1 MKKLLALALSL
12 VMAFSLV
19 ACGGG
24 SEENNGGDAE
34 LLPVQPETIKILAQ
48 STREAEV
55 NILRDQ
61 LSHAGF
67 IVEAD
72 MQPDYAS
79 VSAAREKGD
88 YDICIS
94 GWSTGTGNLDYAVRG
109 ILHSTG
115 DYNYSPVV
123 DEEVDRLID
132 LGASQT
138 QAQAVQTYLDLETR
152 IIDEMAY
159 MIPLYSPK
167 SVVAYNKDIVD
178 VENLK
183 MYKSSGPLWW
193 EYRYND
199 ESLNETR
206 PLVFTQ
212 NNAVMSTLDPVQ
224 GNDASMGSASSA
236 NYAKLISL
244 DVDDSFRLEGTASYS
259 YAIAEGNS
267 EFYFLLR
274 DDIFFGTNDANGNVI
289 NTGVRAGGEDVVY
302 SLERASDKNS
312 VPSHK
317 TFTLHNHLDKIEVLT
332 DLNELSAKLDSDTG
346 ATILETL
353 QKGIDGEIGA
363 LVAKDDDVDNAA
375 GKYQVIKITT
385 TEPFPQVLNFL
396 CHSSA
401 GIVCKEQ
408 VEKYNAKFMKD
419 GKFDVE
425 NFDISKDVAYGDFA
439 AFKNGDTGMLWCS
452 GPFVMNKVD
461 DYGATF
467 VKNPG
472 FKAGEE
478 DTAAIKTYYLK
489 FIMDP
494 AAAASAFRAGEI
506 DVLSSVDANMVST
519 LQADEKF
526 EVRIKDANSTY
537 YCYVNMREGSKF
549 QNVDLRKAVLYSIN
563 QDDFVAYK
571 DGMVNPVYSVVDT
584 FLHGGENG
592 PRILKQDLVKAN
604 QHLAAYQA
612 TLAE

>member
-1 MKKLLALALSL
+1 MKKLLALALSA

-19 ACGGG
+19 ACGGEG
-24 SEENNGGDAE
+24 GGKEEVE

-48 STREAEV
+48 TNREAEV

-61 LSHAGF
+61 LTHAGF
-67 IVEAD
+67 VVEAD

-79 VSAAREKGD
+79 VSAARDKGN

-123 DEEVDRLID
+123 DDEVDRLID

-152 IIDEMAY
+152 LIDEMAY

-167 SVVAYNKDIVD
+167 SVSAYNKDIID

-183 MYKSSGPLWW
+183 MYKSSGPMWW
-193 EYRYND
+193 EYRYAD
-199 ESLNETR
+199 ESLNATR
-206 PLVFTQ
+206 PIVFTQ
-212 NNAVMSTLDPVQ
+212 NSAIMSTLDPVQ
-224 GNDASMGSASSA
+224 GNDATMGTASSN
-236 NYAKLISL
+236 NYAKLIAL
-244 DVDDSFRLEGTASYS
+244 EVDDTFRLEGTASHA

-302 SLERASDKNS
+302 SLERASHKDS

-332 DLNELSAKLDSDTG
+332 NLAELSEKLDSDTG

-353 QKGIDGEIGA
+353 QKGIDNEIAA
-363 LVAKDDDVDNAA
+363 LVAKDEDADNAA
-375 GKYQVIKITT
+375 GKYQVVKITT

-396 CHSSA
+396 CHPSA

-408 VEKYNAKFMKD
+408 VEKYNAKYMTN
-419 GKFDVE
+419 GKFDLDKYDV
-425 NFDISKDVAYGDFA
+425 SKDVAYGDFA
-439 AFKNGDTGMLWCS
+439 AFKKGDTGMLWCS

-472 FKAGEE
+472 FKAGQE
-478 DTAAIKTYYLK
+478 DTPAIETYYLK
-489 FIMDP
+489 FIAD
-494 AAAASAFRAGEI
+494 ATAAASAFRAGEI
-506 DVLSSVDANMVST
+506 DVLSSVDANMVGT
-519 LQADEKF
+519 LQADDKF

-537 YCYVNMREGSKF
+537 YCYINMREGSKF
-549 QNVDLRKAVLYSIN
+549 NNVDLRKAVLYSIN
-563 QDDFVAYK
+563 QQDFVDYK
-571 DGMVNPVYSVVDT
+571 DGMVNKVYSVVDT
-584 FLHGGENG
+584 FLHGGDT
-592 PRILKQDLVKAN
+592 PRVLEQDLVKAN
-604 QHLAAYQA
+604 KHLAAYQA

>member
-1 MKKLLALALSL
+1 MKKIIALALAM

-24 SEENNGGDAE
+24 SSDEGSDLIATN
-34 LLPVQPETIKILAQ
+34 PETIKILAQ
-48 STREAEV
+48 SSSEANA

-61 LSHAGF
+61 LSKAGF
-67 IVEAD
+67 TVE
-72 MQPDYAS
+72 MNTVPDSAS
-79 VSAAREKGD
+79 WRQQREAGN
-88 YDICIS
+88 YDIALT
-94 GWSTGTGNLDYAVRG
+94 GWTTVTGNVDYAVRG
-109 ILHSTG
+109 IYHSTG
-115 DYNYSPVV
+115 NYNYGPILDEKV
-123 DEEVDRLID
+123 DQLID
-132 LGASQT
+132 KGAEET
-138 QAQAVQTYLDLETR
+138 AANAAVTYTELENYLVT
-152 IIDEMAY
+152 ENAY
-159 MIPLYSPK
+159 VLPLYSSMKMMAYDNELLTAEGIYQPK
-167 SVVAYNKDIVD
+167 SRPGRWEMYEYVD
-178 VENLK
+178 AANNDTRKLTLTQT
-183 MYKSSGPLWW
+183 SS
-193 EYRYND
+193 
-199 ESLNETR
+199 
-206 PLVFTQ
+206 
-212 NNAVMSTLDPVQ
+212 AVSTLDPIQ
-224 GNDASMGSASSA
+224 ANDGTMNTLSGNMYIKIINLSDDDEIITDSSLSHA
-236 NYAKLISL
+236 
-244 DVDDSFRLEGTASYS
+244 

-363 LVAKDDDVDNAA
+363 LVSKDEDADNAA
-375 GKYQVIKITT
+375 GKYQVVKITT

-408 VEKYNAKFMKD
+408 VEKYNAKYMKD
-419 GKFDVE
+419 GKFDVD

-506 DVLSSVDANMVST
+506 DVLSSVDANMVAT

-563 QDDFVAYK
+563 QQDFVDYK
-571 DGMVNPVYSVVDT
+571 DGMVNKVYSVVDT
-584 FLHGGENG
+584 FLHGGDT
-592 PRILKQDLVKAN
+592 PRVLEQDLVKAN
-604 QHLAAYQA
+604 KHLAAYQA

>member
-1 MKKLLALALSL
+1 MKKLLALVLSA

-24 SEENNGGDAE
+24 NEGGNENAE

-61 LSHAGF
+61 LGKAGF
-67 IVEAD
+67 VIEVD

-79 VSAAREKGD
+79 VSAARDKGD

-115 DYNYSPVV
+115 DYNYSPVI

-152 IIDEMAY
+152 LIDEMAY

-167 SVVAYNKDIVD
+167 SVVAYNKDVVD
-178 VENLK
+178 VEKLK
-183 MYKSSGPLWW
+183 VYKSSGPLWW

-199 ESLNETR
+199 ESQNETR

-224 GNDASMGSASSA
+224 GNDASMGTAAAA
-236 NYAKLISL
+236 NYAKLLAL
-244 DVDDSFRLEGTASYS
+244 DVDDSFKVEGSASYA
-259 YAIAEGNS
+259 YAIGEGNS

-274 DDIFFGTNDANGNVI
+274 DDLYFGTTENGEVV

-302 SLERASDKNS
+302 SLERASNKNS

-317 TFTLHNHLDKIEVLT
+317 TFTLHNHLAKIEVLT
-332 DLNELSAKLDSDTG
+332 DLNELSTKLDSDSG
-346 ATILETL
+346 KPVLETL
-353 QKGIDGEIGA
+353 QAGINGEIAA
-363 LVAKDDDVDNAA
+363 LVAKDEDADNAA
-375 GKYQVIKITT
+375 GKYQVVKITT

-396 CHSSA
+396 CHGSA

-419 GKFDVE
+419 GKFDVD

-452 GPFVMNKVD
+452 GPFVMTKVD

-467 VKNPG
+467 VANPG
-472 FKAGEE
+472 YKAEAE
-478 DTAAIKTYYLK
+478 DRPAIKNYYLK

-506 DVLSSVDANMVST
+506 DVLSSVDANMVAT

-563 QDDFVAYK
+563 QQDFVDYK
-571 DGMVNPVYSVVDT
+571 DGMVNKVYSVVDT
-584 FLHGGENG
+584 FLHGGDT
-592 PRILKQDLVKAN
+592 PRVLEQDLVKAN
-604 QHLAAYQA
+604 KHLAAYQA

>member
-1 MKKLLALALSL
+1 MKKLLALALSA
-12 VMAFSLV
+12 VMALSLV

-24 SEENNGGDAE
+24 SSDKGGNAD
-34 LLPVQPETIKILAQ
+34 LLPVQPETVKILAQ

-61 LSHAGF
+61 LGKAGF
-67 IVEAD
+67 VVEVD

-79 VSAAREKGD
+79 VSAARDKGD
-88 YDICIS
+88 YDLCIS

-115 DYNYSPVV
+115 DYNYSPVI

-152 IIDEMAY
+152 LIDEMAY

-167 SVVAYNKDIVD
+167 SVAAFNKDVID
-178 VENLK
+178 VNHLK
-183 MYKSSGPLWW
+183 VYKSSGPLWW

-206 PLVFTQ
+206 PIVFTQ
-212 NNAVMSTLDPVQ
+212 QNAVMSTLDPIQ
-224 GNDASMGSASSA
+224 GNDASMGSASGA

-244 DVDDSFRLEGTASYS
+244 DVDDSFRLEGTASHAYS
-259 YAIAEGNS
+259 IAEGNS

-274 DDIFFGTNDANGNVI
+274 DDIYFGTNSNGQVV

-302 SLERASDKNS
+302 SLERASHKDS

-317 TFTLHNHLDKIEVLT
+317 TFTLHNHLAKIEILT
-332 DLNELSAKLDSDTG
+332 DLNELSEKLDSDTG
-346 ATILETL
+346 ATVLETL
-353 QKGIDGEIGA
+353 QNGIKNKVVE
-363 LVAKDDDVDNAA
+363 LVAKDNDADNAA
-375 GKYQVIKITT
+375 GKYQVVKITT

-396 CHSSA
+396 CHNSA

-408 VEKYNAKFMKD
+408 VEIYNSKFMTD
-419 GKFDVE
+419 GKFDLSKY
-425 NFDISKDVAYGDFA
+425 DLSKDVCYGDFA

-452 GPFVMNKVD
+452 GPFVMTGVD

-472 FKAGEE
+472 FKAGQP
-478 DTAAIKTYYLK
+478 DTPAIKTYYLK

-494 AAAASAFRAGEI
+494 TAATSAFRAGEI
-506 DVLSSVDANMVST
+506 DVLSSVDANMVTT
-519 LQADEKF
+519 LQAEENI

-549 QNVDLRKAVLYSIN
+549 NNVDLRKAVLYAIN

-571 DGMVNPVYSVVDT
+571 DGMVNKVYSVVDT
-584 FLHGGENG
+584 FLHGGEDG
-592 PRILKQDLVKAN
+592 PRVLEQDLVKSN

-612 TLAE
+612 TLNK

>member
-1 MKKLLALALSL
+1 MKKLLALTLSL

-24 SEENNGGDAE
+24 NGGGKENTE
-34 LLPVQPETIKILAQ
+34 LLPVEPETIKILAQ
-48 STREAEV
+48 SNREAEV

-61 LSHAGF
+61 LGKAGF
-67 IVEAD
+67 IIEVD

-79 VSAAREKGD
+79 VSAARDKGD

-115 DYNYSPVV
+115 DYNYSPVI

-138 QAQAVQTYLDLETR
+138 QQQAVQTYLDLETR

-159 MIPLYSPK
+159 MIPIYSPK
-167 SVVAYNKDIVD
+167 SVVAYNKNVVDI
-178 VENLK
+178 NSLK
-183 MYKSSGPLWW
+183 VYKSSGPLWW

-199 ESLNETR
+199 ESLNATR

-212 NNAVMSTLDPVQ
+212 NNAIMSTLDPVQ
-224 GNDASMGSASSA
+224 GNDASMGSASSV
-236 NYAKLISL
+236 NYVKLVAL
-244 DVDDSFRLEGTASYS
+244 DVDDSFRLEGTASHAFS
-259 YAIAEGNS
+259 IAEGNS

-302 SLERASDKNS
+302 SLERASNKDS

-317 TFTLHNHLDKIEVLT
+317 TFTLHNHLAKIEVLT
-332 DLNELSAKLDSDTG
+332 DLDELSAKLDSDTG
-346 ATILETL
+346 ATVLETL
-353 QKGIDGEIGA
+353 ENGISNKIEA

-375 GKYQVIKITT
+375 GKYQVVKITT

-408 VEKYNAKFMKD
+408 VEKYNAKYMKD
-419 GKFDVE
+419 GKFDLA

-452 GPFVMNKVD
+452 GPLVMNKVD

-472 FKAGEE
+472 FKAGQE
-478 DTAAIKTYYLK
+478 DTAAIETYYLK

-506 DVLSSVDANMVST
+506 DVLSSVDANMVAT
-519 LQADEKF
+519 LQADDNF

-537 YCYVNMREGSKF
+537 FCYVNMREGSKF

-563 QDDFVAYK
+563 QQDFVDYK
-571 DGMVNPVYSVVDT
+571 DGMVNKVYSVVDT
-584 FLHGGENG
+584 FLHGGEDG
-592 PRILKQDLVKAN
+592 PRVLEQDLVKAN
-604 QHLAAYQA
+604 QHLYNYQQS
-612 TLAE
+612 LKK

>member
-1 MKKLLALALSL
+1 MKKLLALALSA

-24 SEENNGGDAE
+24 ESGGDAE
-34 LLPVQPETIKILAQ
+34 LLPVQPETVKILAQ

-61 LSHAGF
+61 LGKAGF
-67 IVEAD
+67 VIEVD

-79 VSAAREKGD
+79 VSAARDKGD
-88 YDICIS
+88 YDLCIS

-115 DYNYSPVV
+115 DYNYSPII

-152 IIDEMAY
+152 LIDEMAY

-167 SVVAYNKDIVD
+167 SVAAFNKDVID
-178 VENLK
+178 VNNLK
-183 MYKSSGPLWW
+183 VYKSSGPLWW
-193 EYRYND
+193 EYRYKD

-206 PLVFTQ
+206 PIVFTQ
-212 NNAVMSTLDPVQ
+212 NNAVMSTLDPIQ
-224 GNDASMGSASSA
+224 GNDASMGTASGA

-244 DVDDSFRLEGTASYS
+244 DVDDSFRLEGTASHAYS
-259 YAIAEGNS
+259 IAEGNS

-274 DDIFFGTNDANGNVI
+274 DDIYFGTNSNGQVV

-302 SLERASDKNS
+302 SLERASHKDS

-317 TFTLHNHLDKIEVLT
+317 TF
-332 DLNELSAKLDSDTG
+332 
-346 ATILETL
+346 
-353 QKGIDGEIGA
+353 
-363 LVAKDDDVDNAA
+363 
-375 GKYQVIKITT
+375 TT

-396 CHSSA
+396 CHNSA

-408 VEKYNAKFMKD
+408 VEIYNSKFMTD
-419 GKFDVE
+419 GKFDLSKY
-425 NFDISKDVAYGDFA
+425 DLSKDVCYGDFA

-452 GPFVMNKVD
+452 GPFVMTGVD

-472 FKAGEE
+472 FKAGQP
-478 DTAAIKTYYLK
+478 DTPAIKTYYLK

-494 AAAASAFRAGEI
+494 TAATSAFRAGEI
-506 DVLSSVDANMVST
+506 DVLSSVDANMVTT
-519 LQADEKF
+519 LQAEDNI

-549 QNVDLRKAVLYSIN
+549 NNVDLRKAVLYAIN

-571 DGMVNPVYSVVDT
+571 DGMVNKVYSVVDT
-584 FLHGGENG
+584 FLHGGEDG
-592 PRILKQDLVKAN
+592 PRVLEQDLVKSN

-612 TLAE
+612 TLNK

>member
-19 ACGGG
+19 ACGGESG
-24 SEENNGGDAE
+24 GNEEVE

-48 STREAEV
+48 TNREAEV

-61 LSHAGF
+61 LEHAGF
-67 IVEAD
+67 VVETD

-79 VSAAREKGD
+79 VSAARDKGA

-115 DYNYSPVV
+115 DYNYSPVI
-123 DEEVDRLID
+123 DDEVDRLID

-138 QAQAVQTYLDLETR
+138 QAQAVETYLALETR
-152 IIDEMAY
+152 LIDEMAY

-167 SVVAYNKDIVD
+167 SVVAYNKDVIDVD
-178 VENLK
+178 SLK

-193 EYRYND
+193 EYRYAD
-199 ESLNETR
+199 ESQNATR
-206 PLVFTQ
+206 PIVFTQ
-212 NNAVMSTLDPVQ
+212 TAAIMSTLDPIQ
-224 GNDASMGSASSA
+224 GNDATMGTASGA

-244 DVDDSFRLEGTASYS
+244 DVDDSFRLEGTASYA

-274 DDIFFGTNDANGNVI
+274 DDIYFSTNENGKVV

-302 SLERASDKNS
+302 SLERASDKDS

-317 TFTLHNHLDKIEVLT
+317 TFTLHNHLEKIEVLT
-332 DLNELSAKLDSDTG
+332 DLSELSAKLDSDTG
-346 ATILETL
+346 TTVLETL

-363 LVAKDDDVDNAA
+363 LVAKDEDADNAA
-375 GKYQVIKITT
+375 GKYQVVKITT

-396 CHSSA
+396 CHNSA

-408 VEKYNAKFMKD
+408 VEKYNAKYMTD
-419 GKFDVE
+419 GKFDLDKYDV
-425 NFDISKDVAYGDFA
+425 SKDVAYGDFA

-452 GPFVMNKVD
+452 GPFVMTSVD

-472 FKAGEE
+472 FKAGQP
-478 DTAAIKTYYLK
+478 DTPAIETYYLK
-489 FIMDP
+489 FIADTT
-494 AAAASAFRAGEI
+494 AATSAFRAGEI
-506 DVLSSVDANMVST
+506 DVLSSVDANMVTT

-537 YCYVNMREGSKF
+537 YCYINMREGSKF
-549 QNVDLRKAVLYSIN
+549 NNVDLRKAVLYSIN
-563 QDDFVAYK
+563 QQDFVDYK
-571 DGMVNPVYSVVDT
+571 DGMVNKVYSVVDT
-584 FLHGGENG
+584 FLHGGEDG
-592 PRILKQDLVKAN
+592 PRVLEQDLVKAN
-604 QHLAAYQA
+604 QHLYNYQQSI
-612 TLAE
+612 AE

>member
-1 MKKLLALALSL
+1 MKKLLALALSA

-19 ACGGG
+19 ACGGQG
-24 SEENNGGDAE
+24 GGKEEVE

-48 STREAEV
+48 TNREAEV

-61 LSHAGF
+61 LTHAGF

-79 VSAAREKGD
+79 VSAARDKGN

-123 DEEVDRLID
+123 DKEVDRLID

-152 IIDEMAY
+152 LIDEMAY

-167 SVVAYNKDIVD
+167 SVSAYNKDIID
-178 VENLK
+178 VEKLK
-183 MYKSSGPLWW
+183 MYKSSGPMWW
-193 EYRYND
+193 EYRYAD
-199 ESLNETR
+199 ESLNATR
-206 PLVFTQ
+206 PIVFTQ
-212 NNAVMSTLDPVQ
+212 NSAIMSTLDPVQ
-224 GNDASMGSASSA
+224 GNDATMGTASSN
-236 NYAKLISL
+236 NYAKLIAL
-244 DVDDSFRLEGTASYS
+244 EVDDTFRLEGTASHA

-274 DDIFFGTNDANGNVI
+274 DDIYFGTNDANGNVI

-302 SLERASDKNS
+302 SLERASHKDS

-332 DLNELSAKLDSDTG
+332 NLAELSEKLDSDTG

-353 QKGIDGEIGA
+353 QKGIDNEIAA
-363 LVAKDDDVDNAA
+363 LVAKDEDADNAA
-375 GKYQVIKITT
+375 GKYQVVKITT

-396 CHSSA
+396 CHNSA

-408 VEKYNAKFMKD
+408 VEKYNAKYMTN
-419 GKFDVE
+419 GKFDLDKYDV
-425 NFDISKDVAYGDFA
+425 SKDVAYGDFA
-439 AFKNGDTGMLWCS
+439 AFKKGDTGMLWCS

-472 FKAGEE
+472 FKAGQE
-478 DTAAIKTYYLK
+478 DTPAIETYYLK

-494 AAAASAFRAGEI
+494 AAAAAAFRAGEI
-506 DVLSSVDANMVST
+506 DVLSSVDANMVGT

-537 YCYVNMREGSKF
+537 YCYINMREGSKF
-549 QNVDLRKAVLYSIN
+549 NNVDLRKAVLYSIN
-563 QDDFVAYK
+563 QQDFVDYK
-571 DGMVNPVYSVVDT
+571 DGMVNKVYSVVDT
-584 FLHGGENG
+584 FLHGGDT
-592 PRILKQDLVKAN
+592 PRVLEQDLVKAN
-604 QHLAAYQA
+604 KHLAAYQA

>member
-24 SEENNGGDAE
+24 EAGGNEEVE

-61 LSHAGF
+61 LGKAGF
-67 IVEAD
+67 VIEVD

-79 VSAAREKGD
+79 VSAARDKGD

-115 DYNYSPVV
+115 DYNYSPVI

-152 IIDEMAY
+152 LIDEMAY

-167 SVVAYNKDIVD
+167 SVVAYNKDVVN

-224 GNDASMGSASSA
+224 GNDASMGSAASA
-236 NYAKLISL
+236 NYAKLLAL
-244 DVDDSFRLEGTASYS
+244 DVDDSFKVEGSASYA
-259 YAIAEGNS
+259 YAIGEGNS

-274 DDIFFGTNDANGNVI
+274 DDLYFGTTENGEVV

-302 SLERASDKNS
+302 SLERASNKNS

-317 TFTLHNHLDKIEVLT
+317 TFTLHNHLAKIEVLT
-332 DLNELSAKLDSDTG
+332 DLNELSTKLDSDSG
-346 ATILETL
+346 KPVLETL
-353 QKGIDGEIGA
+353 QAGINGEIAA
-363 LVAKDDDVDNAA
+363 LVAKDEDADNAA
-375 GKYQVIKITT
+375 GKYQVVKITT

-408 VEKYNAKFMKD
+408 VEKYNAKYMKD
-419 GKFDVE
+419 GKFDVD

-452 GPFVMNKVD
+452 GPFVMTKVD

-467 VKNPG
+467 VANPG
-472 FKAGEE
+472 YKAEAE
-478 DTAAIKTYYLK
+478 DRPAIKTYYLK

-506 DVLSSVDANMVST
+506 DVLSSVDANMVAT

-526 EVRIKDANSTY
+526 EVRIKDVNSTY

-549 QNVDLRKAVLYSIN
+549 QNVDLRKAVLYAIN
-563 QDDFVAYK
+563 QQDFVDYK
-571 DGMVNPVYSVVDT
+571 DGMVNKVYSVVDT
-584 FLHGGENG
+584 FLHGGDT
-592 PRILKQDLVKAN
+592 PRVLEQDLVKAN
-604 QHLAAYQA
+604 KHLAAYQA